1 MEQVYKYF
9 AFISYSS
16 HDTVWGKRLQ
26 RKLENYRMPTT
37 LCRDHGWQRKP
48 MKPVFFA
55 PTDIQPGELSEELK
69 QRLTASRNLIVI
81 CSPASAR
88 SVWVGREIAFF
99 HSLGRTKNIFFFI
112 VDGKP
117 HSRDKATECFNP
129 VVEELG
135 LPEQL
140 GVNIHEKNYKW
151 RVMNRERAY
160 VQLITKLL
168 GIEFDAIWQRHKR
181 RMLEKAAAWLS
192 GGIIVLMSL
201 VGVWQMGLPFDAVIS
216 LNESTECNDKLPPL
230 KDAVVTI
237 ALDNEVKADTIASV
251 AERAV
256 FVNVPSRLAGMKARV
271 TFSCRDF
278 MDVDT
283 VMPISRDMA
292 LHIRRDTAVYGNVC
306 FRLWNPRTEQTVSGC
321 RVEIAG
327 YKAVSDADGYVS
339 LYIPLSEQCKSYCI
353 RASVPLLDS
362 VLYMPCVKSQI
373 ICVK

>member
-1 MEQVYKYF
+1 
-9 AFISYSS
+9 
-16 HDTVWGKRLQ
+16 
-26 RKLENYRMPTT
+26 
-37 LCRDHGWQRKP
+37 
-48 MKPVFFA
+48 
-55 PTDIQPGELSEELK
+55 
-69 QRLTASRNLIVI
+69 
-81 CSPASAR
+81 
-88 SVWVGREIAFF
+88 
-99 HSLGRTKNIFFFI
+99 
-112 VDGKP
+112 
-117 HSRDKATECFNP
+117 
-129 VVEELG
+129 
-135 LPEQL
+135 
-140 GVNIHEKNYKW
+140 
-151 RVMNRERAY
+151 MNRERAY

-237 ALDNEVKADTIASV
+237 ALDNEVKAD
-251 AERAV
+251 
-256 FVNVPSRLAGMKARV
+256 VNVPSRLAGMKARV

-278 MDVDT
+278 MNVDT

-339 LYIPLSEQCKSYCI
+339 LYIPLSEQCKLYSI